1 MDRQVWNHHFCGV
14 LWLQFNFQFHPC
26 FSGLFIAHSGAV
38 LFSGSRQSSS
48 FVFLNE
54 ATLCRRSL
62 WSLFFLCKKKKS
74 KHVSIS
80 LPTWDHMGLECWF
93 SLKCFP
99 LFLNKGLVRS
109 SGVACSPFGGGS
121 FDNIIYV
128 NVCGRVT
135 EDGQNIYN
143 SWVKSLIK
151 ICYDVT
157 SLGPLSICSVSSP

>member
-1 MDRQVWNHHFCGV
+1 MLLWVIYCTFGYCFLGHSKAPV
-14 LWLQFNFQFHPC
+14 LSSLMKLHC
-26 FSGLFIAHSGAV
+26 AGAHYD
-38 LFSGSRQSSS
+38 
-48 FVFLNE
+48 
-54 ATLCRRSL
+54 
-62 WSLFFLCKKKKS
+62 LFFSYVKKKNQNMS
-74 KHVSIS
+74 TFLYLHGI
-80 LPTWDHMGLECWF
+80 TWLGLECWL